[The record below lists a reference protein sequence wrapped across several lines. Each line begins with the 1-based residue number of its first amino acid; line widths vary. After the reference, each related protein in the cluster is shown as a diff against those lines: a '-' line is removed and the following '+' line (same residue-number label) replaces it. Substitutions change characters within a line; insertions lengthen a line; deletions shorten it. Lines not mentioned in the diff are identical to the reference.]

1 MKILIDMNLSPL
13 WVNVSAKHD
22 IETIHWA
29 SVGES
34 RATDRVIM
42 EWASANR
49 YKSLQIAT
57 LFLPM
62 I

>member
-13 WVNVSAKHD
+13 WVNVSAKYD
-22 IETIHWA
+22 IEAIHWA
-29 SVGES
+29 SVGKS

-49 YKSLQIAT
+49 YKSLHC
-57 LFLPM
+57 FYP
-62 I
+62 